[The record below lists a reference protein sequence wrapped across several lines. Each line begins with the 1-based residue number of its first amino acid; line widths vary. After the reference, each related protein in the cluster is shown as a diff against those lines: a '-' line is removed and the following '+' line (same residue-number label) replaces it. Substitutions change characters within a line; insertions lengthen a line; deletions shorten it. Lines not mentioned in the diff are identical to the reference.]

1 MMRGRRGWGGG
12 GGMRRG
18 WGGGYGGY
26 GGWGRMGG
34 WGMGRRGMGCFPCCS
49 LAMLLPVMAF
59 MAVAVT
65 LAVHYI

>member
-1 MMRGRRGWGGG
+1 MRGRRGWGGG
-12 GGMRRG
+12 GGWGMRRG
-18 WGGGYGGY
+18 WGGGY

-34 WGMGRRGMGCFPCCS
+34 WGWRRRGMGCMPGCS